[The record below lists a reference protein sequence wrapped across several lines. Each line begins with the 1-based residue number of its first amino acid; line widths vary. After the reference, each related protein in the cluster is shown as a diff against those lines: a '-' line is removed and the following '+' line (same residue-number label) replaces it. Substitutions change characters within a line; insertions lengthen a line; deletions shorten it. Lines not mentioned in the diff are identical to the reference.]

1 MCYNI
6 AQLLNE
12 NNLISNDN
20 IQLMYKYRPIF
31 FFSSFFF
38 SIVYDTEILKGKKR
52 IKFRNFFFD
61 SWQFE
66 W

>member
-31 FFSSFFF
+31 FFLLFFF
-38 SIVYDTEILKGKKR
+38 YRVRYRNIEREKKNK
-52 IKFRNFFFD
+52 I
-61 SWQFE
+61 
-66 W
+66 